1 MKLITAFLLGLT
13 IGVSST
19 IAYYELLNDSSDEE
33 QSAALILVGL
43 TQVENYDRLQL

>member
-33 QSAALILVGL
+33 QSAALVGL